1 MEIEF
6 GSFLEG
12 LERKVISMGASDFI
26 QEALLPIQA
35 IEDSF
40 SADSQTSSDA
50 LRFEE
55 NLNHILEVLLRARQ
69 VDNRLL
75 IELEKFYQNASL
87 LIGLSGLRL
96 NKESF
101 QAWRA
106 YDHWH
111 YEAVKSQLQVYGPSM
126 IL

>member
-1 MEIEF
+1 ME
-6 GSFLEG
+6 
-12 LERKVISMGASDFI
+12 ERDVI
-26 QEALLPIQA
+26 QEARTM
-35 IEDSF
+35 IETLQTAF
-40 SADSQTSSDA
+40 SSECKASPDA
-50 LRFEE
+50 FRFKE

-96 NKESF
+96 NEESF

-106 YDHWH
+106 YDYWH

>member
-1 MEIEF
+1 ME
-6 GSFLEG
+6 
-12 LERKVISMGASDFI
+12 ERDVI
-26 QEALLPIQA
+26 QEARTM
-35 IEDSF
+35 IETLQTAF
-40 SADSQTSSDA
+40 SKDFIPSSDA
-50 LRFEE
+50 IRFEE

-101 QAWRA
+101 QAWRS

>member
-1 MEIEF
+1 ME
-6 GSFLEG
+6 
-12 LERKVISMGASDFI
+12 ERDVI
-26 QEALLPIQA
+26 QEARTMIKTLQTA
-35 IEDSF
+35 F
-40 SADSQTSSDA
+40 SRDFTPSPDA

-55 NLNHILEVLLRARQ
+55 NLNYILEVLLRARQ

-111 YEAVKSQLQVYGPSM
+111 YEVVKPQLQVYGPTVV
-126 IL
+126 L